1 MTPTQRAHLV
11 FTVLLILTVFSS
23 FFRATPAVQTLS
35 PQAHATPPAP
45 LDAPQN
51 TQTLP
56 MPPHTASAHA
66 ATAVVLPH
74 GELLAAWF
82 AGSREGA
89 KDVSI
94 WASRFDGRAWS
105 APWKIADPQQTAHDT
120 HRYIKKVGNPLLA
133 LDAKQRLHL
142 WYVSVSVGGWAGSAL
157 NHRVS
162 EDGGQ
167 HWSPA
172 SRLISSPFF
181 NLSTLLKAPPIAL
194 ADGGWLFPA
203 YHELARKYPL
213 WLRLDAQGRVIS
225 SRKIPDAVHTL
236 QPWAVE
242 APNHHLLAWLRVSG
256 ERGGKVALTESTDAG
271 QHWSVPRATELPNP
285 NAAVAAL
292 ALPDNTWLLA
302 ANPVP
307 NGRYELAL
315 LHSKDGVQW
324 TPIKRLEQSENHDD
338 EFSYPYL
345 IRDGRYVHVFYTWQR
360 KNIRHQMFLLSELSA
375 TISAK
380 ESP

>member
-1 MTPTQRAHLV
+1 MMPIQRAQLMFVALLV
-11 FTVLLILTVFSS
+11 LAVFSS
-23 FFRATPAVQTLS
+23 FFR
-35 PQAHATPPAP
+35 TPPNAQDLSALAHTTQPTLLKAP
-45 LDAPQN
+45 LH

-56 MPPHTASAHA
+56 MPPNTASAHA
-66 ATAVVLPH
+66 ATAVVLPN

-89 KDVSI
+89 QDVSI
-94 WASRFDGRAWS
+94 WASRFDGQTWS
-105 APWKIADPQQTAHDT
+105 APWKIADPQQTGRDT
-120 HRYIKKVGNPLLA
+120 HRYVKKVGNPLLA

-162 EDGGQ
+162 QDGGQ
-167 HWSPA
+167 QWAPA
-172 SRLISSPFF
+172 SRLISSPFL

-194 ADGGWLFPA
+194 TDGGWLLPA

-213 WLRLDAQGRVIS
+213 WLRLDSQGQVVAS
-225 SRKIPDAVHTL
+225 HKIPDAVHTL

-242 APNHHLLAWLRVSG
+242 GPNHRLLAWLRVSG
-256 ERGGKVALTESTDAG
+256 ERGGKVAMTESTDSG

-292 ALPDNTWLLA
+292 ALPDSTWLLA

-307 NGRYELAL
+307 NGRYQLAL
-315 LHSKDGVQW
+315 LHSKDGLQW
-324 TPIKRLEQSENHDD
+324 TSIKTLEQSSNHDD

-345 IRDGRYVHVFYTWQR
+345 IRDDHYVHVFYTWQR

-375 TISAK
+375 SISTK